1 VGRRPGRPPID
12 GYRPQFALRA
22 FKLGLLGLTNPELA
36 ERLEVSLATFER
48 WISRHADLRAA
59 VSDARDIA
67 DAEVA
72 NALRH
77 LALGMTVE
85 ETKCFQHPRTGKYRA
100 IGPAGLTHEDGTP
113 VVYLRKPRLQGDEAD
128 HAQCR

>member
-1 VGRRPGRPPID
+1 
-12 GYRPQFALRA
+12 
-22 FKLGLLGLTNPELA
+22 LA
-36 ERLEVSLATFER
+36 ERLDVSLATFER

-85 ETKCFQHPRTGKYRA
+85 GTKCFQHPRTGKFAQAMQATDRALEGKYRA
-100 IGPAGLTHEDGTP
+100 IGPARLTHEDGTP
-113 VVYLRKPRLQGDEAD
+113 VEALPPD
-128 HAQCR
+128 AKASG